1 MRHSFSSQEGEMS
14 RPKISGFALAGMQK
28 QGNNNDKPL
37 NGVKKQN
44 SMDSAGSGGD
54 GVSTPRARSP
64 GQ

>member
-1 MRHSFSSQEGEMS
+1 MS